1 MFNLKELAE
10 ARLARKSKVQPA
22 AETLPA
28 EVKIADSEASQTIPL
43 EQEQVLLVDGTSV
56 AKSVARILESKIET
70 TDGVTHFIGS
80 GAARP
85 TSNAGNRHGFC
96 NGNPTR
102 SQGQVHTSG
111 NITSFKFT

>member
-28 EVKIADSEASQTIPL
+28 EVKIANSEASQTIPL

-70 TDGVTHFIGS
+70 TDGVTHFMDLVLQDQPLMLVTDMVF
-80 GAARP
+80 AD
-85 TSNAGNRHGFC
+85 GN
-96 NGNPTR
+96 TY
-102 SQGQVHTSG
+102 
-111 NITSFKFT
+111 